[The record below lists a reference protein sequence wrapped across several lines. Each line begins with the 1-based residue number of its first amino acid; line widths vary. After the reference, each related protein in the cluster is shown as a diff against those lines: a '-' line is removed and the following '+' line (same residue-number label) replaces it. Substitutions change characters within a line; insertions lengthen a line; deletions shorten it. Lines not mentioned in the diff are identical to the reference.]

1 MNAAARECVRGMLLR
16 GAANEVK
23 MRFEVIHTCKQ
34 SGARVGKL
42 YTEHGVI
49 DTPCFM
55 PVGTKATVKGLSPE
69 EVKATGAQILL
80 SNTYHLY
87 LRPGHELIERAGGLH
102 KFMNW
107 DGAILTDSG
116 GFQVFSLSS
125 LRKVSDEGMY
135 FNSFIDGSRHFFSPE
150 KSAEIQRA
158 LGSDIVMAFDELT
171 APDISHER
179 AEEAMERTLLWLDR
193 CASVKLKSHQTLF
206 PIIQGNMYAD
216 LRLESLKRSMP
227 YATCGIAIG
236 GLSVGESAETMYAML
251 DALAPHLPKDMPH
264 YLMGV
269 GTADYIVEGVAR
281 GVDMFDCVL
290 PTRIARNGTA
300 MVREGFLTIRNA
312 PTRRISLPWTTP
324 ATATPAATTRAP
336 TSATSSRRTRS
347 WAGDCFPYTTSAFSK
362 GLSPRS
368 ARLSCRTGISILRK
382 IS

>member
-1 MNAAARECVRGMLLR
+1 
-16 GAANEVK
+16 
-23 MRFEVIHTCKQ
+23 MRFEIVHTCKQ

-55 PVGTKATVKGLSPE
+55 PVGTRATVKGLSPE

-116 GFQVFSLSS
+116 GFQVFSLSP
-125 LRKVSDEGMY
+125 LRKVTDEGMS
-135 FNSFIDGSRHFFSPE
+135 FASFIDGSRHFLSPE
-150 KSAEIQRA
+150 KSMEIQRA

-171 APDISHER
+171 APDITHEKAR
-179 AEEAMERTLLWLDR
+179 EAMERTLRWLDR
-193 CASVKLKSHQTLF
+193 CSEVRLKEHQTLF
-206 PIIQGNMYAD
+206 PIIQGNIFPD
-216 LRLESLKRSMP
+216 LRLESLRRTVP

-236 GLSVGESAETMYAML
+236 GLSVGESAEEMYSIL
-251 DALAPHLPKDMPH
+251 DVLAPELPPEMPH

-269 GTADYIVEGVAR
+269 GSADYIVEGVAR
-281 GVDMFDCVL
+281 KVDMFDCVL

-300 MVREGFLTIRNA
+300 MVDEGFLTIRNA
-312 PTRRISLPWTTP
+312 PFKEDFTP
-324 ATATPAATTRAP
+324 VDPICDCYACKNFTRAYI
-336 TSATSSRRTRS
+336 RHLIKCDEILGGRL
-347 WAGDCFPYTTSAFSK
+347 
-362 GLSPRS
+362 LSIHNVRYLERLA
-368 ARLSCRTGISILRK
+368 ARIREAIMQDRYLDFKENFMRGYK
-382 IS
+382 N

>member
-1 MNAAARECVRGMLLR
+1 
-16 GAANEVK
+16 
-23 MRFEVIHTCKQ
+23 MRFEIVHTCKQ

-55 PVGTKATVKGLSPE
+55 PVGTRATVKGLSPE

-116 GFQVFSLSS
+116 GFQVFSLSP
-125 LRKVSDEGMY
+125 LRKVTDEGMS
-135 FNSFIDGSRHFFSPE
+135 FASFIDGSRHFLSPE
-150 KSAEIQRA
+150 KSMEIQRA

-171 APDISHER
+171 APDITHEKAR
-179 AEEAMERTLLWLDR
+179 EAMERTLRWLDR
-193 CASVKLKSHQTLF
+193 CSEVRLKEHQTLF
-206 PIIQGNMYAD
+206 PIIQGNIFPD
-216 LRLESLKRSMP
+216 LRLESLRRTVP

-236 GLSVGESAETMYAML
+236 GLSVGESAEEMYSIL
-251 DALAPHLPKDMPH
+251 DVLAPELPPEMPH

-269 GTADYIVEGVAR
+269 GSADYIVEGVAR
-281 GVDMFDCVL
+281 KVDMFDCVL

-300 MVREGFLTIRNA
+300 MVDEGFLTIRNA
-312 PTRRISLPWTTP
+312 PFKEDFTPVDPTCDCYACKNFSRAYIRHLIKCDEILGGRLLSIHNVRYLERLAARIREAIMQDRYLDFKENFM
-324 ATATPAATTRAP
+324 R
-336 TSATSSRRTRS
+336 
-347 WAGDCFPYTTSAFSK
+347 GYK
-362 GLSPRS
+362 N
-368 ARLSCRTGISILRK
+368 
-382 IS
+382 

>member
-1 MNAAARECVRGMLLR
+1 
-16 GAANEVK
+16 
-23 MRFEVIHTCKQ
+23 MRFEIVHTCKQ

-55 PVGTKATVKGLSPE
+55 PVGTRATVKGLSPE

-116 GFQVFSLSS
+116 GFQVFSLSP
-125 LRKVSDEGMY
+125 LRKVTDEGMS
-135 FNSFIDGSRHFFSPE
+135 FASFIDGSRHFLSPE
-150 KSAEIQRA
+150 KSMEIQRA

-171 APDISHER
+171 APDITHEKAR
-179 AEEAMERTLLWLDR
+179 EAMERTLRWLDR
-193 CASVKLKSHQTLF
+193 CSGVRLKDHQTLF
-206 PIIQGNMYAD
+206 PIIQGNIFPD
-216 LRLESLKRSMP
+216 LRLESLRRTVP

-236 GLSVGESAETMYAML
+236 GLSVGESAEEMYSIL
-251 DALAPHLPKDMPH
+251 DVLAPELPPEMPH

-269 GTADYIVEGVAR
+269 GSADYIVEGVAR
-281 GVDMFDCVL
+281 KVDMFDCVL

-300 MVREGFLTIRNA
+300 MVDEGFLTIRNA
-312 PTRRISLPWTTP
+312 PFKDDFTP
-324 ATATPAATTRAP
+324 VDPTCDCYACKNFTRAYI
-336 TSATSSRRTRS
+336 RHLIKCDEILGGRL
-347 WAGDCFPYTTSAFSK
+347 
-362 GLSPRS
+362 LSIHNVRYLERLA
-368 ARLSCRTGISILRK
+368 ARIREAIMQDRYLDFKENFMRGYK
-382 IS
+382 N

>member
-1 MNAAARECVRGMLLR
+1 
-16 GAANEVK
+16 
-23 MRFEVIHTCKQ
+23 MRFEVLHTCKQ
-34 SGARVGKL
+34 SGARVGRI
-42 YTEHGVI
+42 YTDHGVI

-55 PVGTKATVKGLSPE
+55 PVGTKATVKGLNPE
-69 EVKATGAQILL
+69 EVRATGAQIVL

-87 LRPGHELIERAGGLH
+87 LRPGHELIEKAGGLH

-125 LRKVSDEGMY
+125 LRKISDEGME

-150 KSAEIQRA
+150 KSIAVQRA

-171 APDISHER
+171 APEISHEKAR
-179 AEEAMERTLLWLDR
+179 DAMERTLRWLDR
-193 CASVKLKSHQTLF
+193 CAAQPLKSHQTLF

-216 LRLESLKRSMP
+216 LRRESALRSIP

-236 GLSVGESAETMYAML
+236 GLSVGETAEKMYEML
-251 DALAPHLPKDMPH
+251 DVLQPLLPPDMPH

-300 MVREGFLTIRNA
+300 MVKQGFLTIRNQPFA
-312 PTRRISLPWTTP
+312 EDFTP
-324 ATATPAATTRAP
+324 IDPDCDCYACRNYTRAYIRHLIK
-336 TSATSSRRTRS
+336 ADEINGGRL
-347 WAGDCFPYTTSAFSK
+347 
-362 GLSPRS
+362 LSVHNLRFL
-368 ARLSCRTGISILRK
+368 ARLTADIRK
-382 IS
+382 AIFEDRFLDFKREFLAQYEG

>member
-1 MNAAARECVRGMLLR
+1 
-16 GAANEVK
+16 
-23 MRFEVIHTCKQ
+23 MRFEVLHTCKQ
-34 SGARVGKL
+34 SGARVGRI
-42 YTEHGVI
+42 YTDHGVI

-55 PVGTKATVKGLSPE
+55 PVGTKATVKGLNPE
-69 EVKATGAQILL
+69 EVKATGAQIVL

-87 LRPGHELIERAGGLH
+87 LRPGHELIEKAGGLH

-125 LRKVSDEGMY
+125 LRKISDEGME

-150 KSAEIQRA
+150 KSIEIQRA

-171 APDISHER
+171 APEISHEK
-179 AEEAMERTLLWLDR
+179 AEEAMERTLRWLDR
-193 CASVKLKSHQTLF
+193 CAAQPLKSHQTLF

-216 LRLESLKRSMP
+216 LRRESALRSIP

-236 GLSVGESAETMYAML
+236 GLSVGETAEKMYEML
-251 DALAPHLPKDMPH
+251 DVLQPLLPPDMPH

-300 MVREGFLTIRNA
+300 MVKEGFLTIRNQPFA
-312 PTRRISLPWTTP
+312 EDFTP
-324 ATATPAATTRAP
+324 VDADCDCYACKNYTRAYIRHLIK
-336 TSATSSRRTRS
+336 ADEINGGRL
-347 WAGDCFPYTTSAFSK
+347 
-362 GLSPRS
+362 LSVHNLRFL
-368 ARLSCRTGISILRK
+368 ARLTADIRQAIFEDRFLDFKREFLAGYVG
-382 IS
+382 

>member
-1 MNAAARECVRGMLLR
+1 
-16 GAANEVK
+16 
-23 MRFEVIHTCKQ
+23 MRFELIHEDKTT
-34 SGARVGKL
+34 GARVGKL

-55 PVGTKATVKGLSPE
+55 PVGTKATVKGLAPE

-125 LRKVSDEGMY
+125 LRKVSDEGVE

-150 KSAEIQRA
+150 RSMEVQRA
-158 LGSDIVMAFDELT
+158 LGSDIVMAFDECT
-171 APDISHER
+171 SPDIDRER
-179 AEEAMERTLLWLDR
+179 ARQAMERTLKWLDR
-193 CASVKLKSHQTLF
+193 CSKYQLKPHQTLF
-206 PIIQGNMYAD
+206 PIVQGNIFED
-216 LRLESLKRSMP
+216 LRRESAERTLP
-227 YATCGIAIG
+227 YCKCGVAIG
-236 GLSVGESAETMYAML
+236 GLSVGEPPETMYEML
-251 DALAPHLPKDMPH
+251 DVLQPILPKNQPH

-300 MVREGFLTIRNA
+300 MVKEGFLTVRNA
-312 PTRRISLPWTTP
+312 PYAEDFTP
-324 ATATPAATTRAP
+324 IDAECDCYACKNYTRAYIRHLIKADEIMGGRLL
-336 TSATSSRRTRS
+336 SVHNIRFLERLVAQIRQAILEDRYDSFRREFM
-347 WAGDCFPYTTSAFSK
+347 AQYVG
-362 GLSPRS
+362 
-368 ARLSCRTGISILRK
+368 
-382 IS
+382 

>member
-1 MNAAARECVRGMLLR
+1 
-16 GAANEVK
+16 
-23 MRFEVIHTCKQ
+23 MRFEIVHTCKQ

-55 PVGTKATVKGLSPE
+55 PVGTRATVKGLSPE

-116 GFQVFSLSS
+116 GFQVFSLSP
-125 LRKVSDEGMY
+125 LRKVTDEGMS
-135 FNSFIDGSRHFFSPE
+135 FASFIDGSRHFLSPE
-150 KSAEIQRA
+150 KSMEIQCA

-171 APDISHER
+171 APDITHEKAR
-179 AEEAMERTLLWLDR
+179 EAMERTLRWLDR
-193 CASVKLKSHQTLF
+193 CSEVRLKEHQTLF
-206 PIIQGNMYAD
+206 PIIQGNIFPD
-216 LRLESLKRSMP
+216 LRLESLRRTVP

-236 GLSVGESAETMYAML
+236 GLSVGESAEEMYSIL
-251 DALAPHLPKDMPH
+251 DVLAPELPPEMPH

-269 GTADYIVEGVAR
+269 GSADYIVESVAR
-281 GVDMFDCVL
+281 KVDMFDCVL

-300 MVREGFLTIRNA
+300 MVDEGFLTIRNA
-312 PTRRISLPWTTP
+312 PFKEDFTP
-324 ATATPAATTRAP
+324 VDPTCDCYACKNFTRAYI
-336 TSATSSRRTRS
+336 RHLIKCDEILGGRL
-347 WAGDCFPYTTSAFSK
+347 
-362 GLSPRS
+362 LSIHNVRYLERLA
-368 ARLSCRTGISILRK
+368 ARIREAIMQDRYLDFKENFMRGYK
-382 IS
+382 N

>member
-1 MNAAARECVRGMLLR
+1 
-16 GAANEVK
+16 
-23 MRFEVIHTCKQ
+23 MRFEIVHTCKQ

-55 PVGTKATVKGLSPE
+55 PVGTRATIKGLSPE

-116 GFQVFSLSS
+116 GFQVFSLSP
-125 LRKVSDEGMY
+125 LRKVTDEGMS
-135 FNSFIDGSRHFFSPE
+135 FASFIDGSRHFLSPE
-150 KSAEIQRA
+150 KSMEIQRA

-171 APDISHER
+171 APDITHEKAR
-179 AEEAMERTLLWLDR
+179 EAMERTLRWLDR
-193 CASVKLKSHQTLF
+193 CSGVRLKDHQTLF
-206 PIIQGNMYAD
+206 PIIQGNIFPD
-216 LRLESLKRSMP
+216 LRLESLRRTVP

-236 GLSVGESAETMYAML
+236 GLSVGESAEEMYSIL
-251 DALAPHLPKDMPH
+251 DVLAPELPPEMPH

-269 GTADYIVEGVAR
+269 GSADYIVESVAR
-281 GVDMFDCVL
+281 KVDMFDCVL

-300 MVREGFLTIRNA
+300 MVDEGFLTIRNA
-312 PTRRISLPWTTP
+312 PFKDDFTP
-324 ATATPAATTRAP
+324 VDPTCDCYACKNFTRAYI
-336 TSATSSRRTRS
+336 RHLIKCDEILGGRL
-347 WAGDCFPYTTSAFSK
+347 
-362 GLSPRS
+362 LSIHNVRYLERLA
-368 ARLSCRTGISILRK
+368 ARIREAIMQDRYLDFKENFMRGYK
-382 IS
+382 N

>member
-1 MNAAARECVRGMLLR
+1 M
-16 GAANEVK
+16 K
-23 MRFEVIHTCKQ
+23 FELIHEDKKT
-34 SGARVGKL
+34 GARVGKL

-116 GFQVFSLSS
+116 GFQVFSLST
-125 LRKVSDEGMY
+125 LRKVTDDGVE

-150 KSAEIQRA
+150 KSMEVQRA
-158 LGSDIVMAFDELT
+158 LGSDIVMAFDECT
-171 APDISHER
+171 SPDIDREKAR
-179 AEEAMERTLLWLDR
+179 VAMERTLKWLDR
-193 CASVKLKSHQTLF
+193 CSKYELKPHQTLF
-206 PIIQGNMYAD
+206 PIVQGNIFAD
-216 LRLESLKRSMP
+216 LREESAKRTVP
-227 YATCGIAIG
+227 YCKCGVAIG
-236 GLSVGESAETMYAML
+236 GLSVGEPPETMYEML
-251 DALAPHLPKDMPH
+251 DVLQPLLPKEQPR

-300 MVREGFLTIRNA
+300 MVNEGFLTIRNA
-312 PTRRISLPWTTP
+312 PYAEDFTP
-324 ATATPAATTRAP
+324 IDENCDCYACKNYTRAYIRHLIKSDEIMGGRLLSIHNVRFLERLASDIRQAIL
-336 TSATSSRRTRS
+336 TDSFADFR
-347 WAGDCFPYTTSAFSK
+347 AEFMAQYK
-362 GLSPRS
+362 G
-368 ARLSCRTGISILRK
+368 
-382 IS
+382 

>member
-1 MNAAARECVRGMLLR
+1 
-16 GAANEVK
+16 
-23 MRFEVIHTCKQ
+23 MRFEVLHTCKQ
-34 SGARVGKL
+34 SGARVGRI
-42 YTEHGVI
+42 YTDHGVI

-55 PVGTKATVKGLSPE
+55 PVGTKATVKGLNPE
-69 EVKATGAQILL
+69 EVKATGAQIVL

-87 LRPGHELIERAGGLH
+87 LRPGHELIEKAGGLH

-125 LRKVSDEGMY
+125 LRKISDEGME

-150 KSAEIQRA
+150 KSIAVQRA

-171 APDISHER
+171 APEISHEKAR
-179 AEEAMERTLLWLDR
+179 DAMERTLRWLDR
-193 CASVKLKSHQTLF
+193 CAAQPLKSHQTLF

-216 LRLESLKRSMP
+216 LRRESALRSIP

-236 GLSVGESAETMYAML
+236 GLSVGETAEKMYEML
-251 DALAPHLPKDMPH
+251 DVLQPLLPPDMPH

-300 MVREGFLTIRNA
+300 MVKQGFLTIRNQPFA
-312 PTRRISLPWTTP
+312 EDFTP
-324 ATATPAATTRAP
+324 IDPDCDCYACRNYTRAYIRHLIK
-336 TSATSSRRTRS
+336 ADEINGGRL
-347 WAGDCFPYTTSAFSK
+347 
-362 GLSPRS
+362 LSVHNLRFL
-368 ARLSCRTGISILRK
+368 ARLTADIRK
-382 IS
+382 AIFEDRFLDFKREFLAQYEG

>member
-1 MNAAARECVRGMLLR
+1 
-16 GAANEVK
+16 
-23 MRFEVIHTCKQ
+23 MRFELIHEDKTT
-34 SGARVGKL
+34 GARVGKL

-55 PVGTKATVKGLSPE
+55 PVGTKATVKGLAPE

-125 LRKVSDEGMY
+125 LRKVTDDGVE
-135 FNSFIDGSRHFFSPE
+135 FNSFLDGSKHFFSPE
-150 KSAEIQRA
+150 KSMEVQRA
-158 LGSDIVMAFDELT
+158 LGSDIVMAFDECT
-171 APDISHER
+171 PPDISHEK
-179 AEEAMERTLLWLDR
+179 AHDAMERTLKWLDR
-193 CASVKLKSHQTLF
+193 CSKYQLKSHQTLF
-206 PIIQGNMYAD
+206 PIVQGNVFAD
-216 LRLESLKRSMP
+216 LRKESAERTLP
-227 YATCGIAIG
+227 YCKCGVAIG
-236 GLSVGESAETMYAML
+236 GLSVGEPAETMYKML
-251 DALAPHLPKDMPH
+251 DVLEPILPKDQPH

-300 MVREGFLTIRNA
+300 MVKEGFLTIRNA
-312 PTRRISLPWTTP
+312 PFAEDFTP
-324 ATATPAATTRAP
+324 IDADCDCYACKNYTRAYVRHLIKADEIMGGRLL
-336 TSATSSRRTRS
+336 SLHNIRFLERLAADIRQAIMEDRYEEFRKEFM
-347 WAGDCFPYTTSAFSK
+347 AQYK
-362 GLSPRS
+362 G
-368 ARLSCRTGISILRK
+368 
-382 IS
+382 

>member
-1 MNAAARECVRGMLLR
+1 
-16 GAANEVK
+16 
-23 MRFEVIHTCKQ
+23 MRFEIVHTCKQ

-55 PVGTKATVKGLSPE
+55 PVGTRATVKGLSPE

-116 GFQVFSLSS
+116 GFQVFSLSP
-125 LRKVSDEGMY
+125 LRKVTDEGMS
-135 FNSFIDGSRHFFSPE
+135 FASFIDGSRHFLSPE
-150 KSAEIQRA
+150 KSMEIQRA

-171 APDISHER
+171 APDITHEKAR
-179 AEEAMERTLLWLDR
+179 EAMERTLRWLDR
-193 CASVKLKSHQTLF
+193 CSGVRLKEHQTLF
-206 PIIQGNMYAD
+206 PIIQGNIFPD
-216 LRLESLKRSMP
+216 LRLESLRRTVP

-236 GLSVGESAETMYAML
+236 GLSVGESAEEMYSIL
-251 DALAPHLPKDMPH
+251 DVLAPELPPEMPH

-269 GTADYIVEGVAR
+269 GSADYIVEGVAR
-281 GVDMFDCVL
+281 KVDMFDCVL

-300 MVREGFLTIRNA
+300 MVDEGFLTIRNA
-312 PTRRISLPWTTP
+312 PFKEDFTP
-324 ATATPAATTRAP
+324 VDPTCDCYACKNFTRAYI
-336 TSATSSRRTRS
+336 RHLIKCDEILGGRL
-347 WAGDCFPYTTSAFSK
+347 
-362 GLSPRS
+362 LSIHNVRYLERLA
-368 ARLSCRTGISILRK
+368 ARIREAIMQDRYLDFKENFMRGYK
-382 IS
+382 N